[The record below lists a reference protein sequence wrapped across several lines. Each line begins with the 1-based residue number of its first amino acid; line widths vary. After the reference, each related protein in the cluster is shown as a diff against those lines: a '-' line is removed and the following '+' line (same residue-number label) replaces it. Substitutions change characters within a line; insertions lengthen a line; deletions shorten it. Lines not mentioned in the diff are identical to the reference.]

1 MYHDNIHSR
10 QEDMENIASSLNRYL
25 EEGRHVLTLNDFA
38 ALSQSNIILQK
49 LKKLEVENTEYH
61 QQAPLIDTVPFS
73 ISSQTHI
80 EMISTLGI
88 VGGPPREFRFLF
100 NRFVS
105 KLIFLHSRTTVCPT
119 KVQNK

>member
-49 LKKLEVENTEYH
+49 LKKLEVEN
-61 QQAPLIDTVPFS
+61 
-73 ISSQTHI
+73 
-80 EMISTLGI
+80 
-88 VGGPPREFRFLF
+88 
-100 NRFVS
+100 N
-105 KLIFLHSRTTVCPT
+105 
-119 KVQNK
+119 